1 MKAVTRLSLL
11 LSCWTL
17 VHLHP
22 GPTARV
28 RAGPPVIRG
37 EASRTISSGR
47 TEPVRSRLPGGDA
60 YDKAHA
66 PAAINAHARA
76 GGGGGGSSGRSLG
89 KVAAAAVRTSSPQRA
104 RSAPAP
110 AAQRGAASHKQ
121 PLVTPHDYMLA
132 LYWSLSS
139 GDVNGSTLHEAG
151 LANTITSFV
160 DKGQGNR
167 ITHEPLC
174 VPGSAPTLLFSP
186 TKQSDSDTLLVQG
199 WWQTHTQLSCDGW
212 VGVHAVGAAGQVL
225 DDAFVP
231 LVLCGD

>member
-37 EASRTISSGR
+37 EATRATSSGR
-47 TEPVRSRLPGGDA
+47 TDPVRSRLLGGDA
-60 YDKAHA
+60 HDKAHA
-66 PAAINAHARA
+66 PVAINAHARA

-89 KVAAAAVRTSSPQRA
+89 KVAAARTASPQRA
-104 RSAPAP
+104 HSAPAP
-110 AAQRGAASHKQ
+110 AAHRGAASHKQ

-139 GDVNGSTLHEAG
+139 GDVNGSALHEAG

-174 VPGSAPTLLFSP
+174 VLPRHFS
-186 TKQSDSDTLLVQG
+186 
-199 WWQTHTQLSCDGW
+199 
-212 VGVHAVGAAGQVL
+212 
-225 DDAFVP
+225 VP
-231 LVLCGD
+231 

>member
-1 MKAVTRLSLL
+1 MKAVTRLFLL

-37 EASRTISSGR
+37 EATRATSSGR
-47 TEPVRSRLPGGDA
+47 SEPVRSRLPGGDV
-60 YDKAHA
+60 HA

-76 GGGGGGSSGRSLG
+76 SGGGGSSSGRSLG
-89 KVAAAAVRTSSPQRA
+89 KVAAAAARTASSQKA
-104 RSAPAP
+104 HSAPAP

-139 GDVNGSTLHEAG
+139 GDVNGSALHEAG

-174 VPGSAPTLLFSP
+174 VLPRPMKETE
-186 TKQSDSDTLLVQG
+186 
-199 WWQTHTQLSCDGW
+199 
-212 VGVHAVGAAGQVL
+212 
-225 DDAFVP
+225 
-231 LVLCGD
+231 